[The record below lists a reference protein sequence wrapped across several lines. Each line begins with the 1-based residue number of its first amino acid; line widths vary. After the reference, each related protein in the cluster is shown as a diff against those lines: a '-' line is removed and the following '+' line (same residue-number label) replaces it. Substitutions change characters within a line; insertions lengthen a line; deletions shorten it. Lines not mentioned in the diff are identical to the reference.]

1 MAWFMLP
8 TVMAALSSV
17 AEAVGQQ
24 VMVWQAARVAAWKAA
39 EAASWQAVR
48 AAAPQE
54 VLPLLWPSAM
64 ARKNWCGSSQ

>member
-1 MAWFMLP
+1 MLP

-24 VMVWQAARVAAWKAA
+24 VMVWQAAGVAAWKAA

-54 VLPLLWPSAM
+54 VLPLL
-64 ARKNWCGSSQ
+64 